1 MTLQQMAFLILSVV
15 TLGAALMV
23 VTLRNVS
30 MVVLGLILSFM
41 GIAGL
46 FVLLEAPHLAAV
58 QLLVCVGGTFLLI
71 AAGARRLDVAE
82 AAGSPG
88 RETEREASISLYALR
103 RYAARL
109 FAHDIFGSNERA
121 RNRLW
126 FGAALSAVVLCASL
140 VWAIYHHDWVTSALG
155 PLPPAALMA
164 LARTMVHPQGI
175 ALSSGVASLL
185 LLIALIGAFSIARR
199 G

>member
-1 MTLQQMAFLILSVV
+1 MAFLILSVV

-30 MVVLGLILSFM
+30 RVVLGLILSFM

-71 AAGARRLDVAE
+71 AAGARRLDIAE
-82 AAGSPG
+82 AAGSPGRETG

-140 VWAIYHHDWVTSALG
+140 VWTIYHHDWVTSALG

-185 LLIALIGAFSIARR
+185 LLIALIGAFSSARR